1 MKMADPTGGAL
12 TGSLT
17 NIANIVAAAGA
28 LGTAAMGLVDAS
40 KALWGGP
47 SNFGFGYISA
57 ELDPFLVALTNSP
70 RGFNKAQILRTLK
83 SNWLN
88 GVAKADQKAKAKSLI
103 HLGLTAG
110 NAAGLAEAAGVN
122 AEKLASLARKS
133 ADGTDVSQDE
143 INVLGQFDAVLSA
156 ALDAAYE
163 RGDQKYRNASKLLA
177 MIVATIMGGVGGLI
191 VFGIPISNA
200 NLALSLLVGVVATPL
215 APVAKDL
222 VSSIQAAV
230 GAVGTLKR

>member
-1 MKMADPTGGAL
+1 MADPTGGAL

-17 NIANIVAAAGA
+17 NIANLVAAAGA

-57 ELDPFLVALTNSP
+57 ELEPFLAPLTSGP
-70 RGFNKAQILRTLK
+70 SGFNKAQILRTLK
-83 SNWLN
+83 ANWLN

-103 HLGLTAG
+103 HLGLTTG
-110 NAAGLAEAAGVN
+110 NAAGLAGAAGVN
-122 AEKLASLARKS
+122 PEKLASLARKS

-163 RGDQKYRNASKLLA
+163 RGDQKYRNASKLIA
-177 MIVATIMGGVGGLI
+177 MIVSTILGSVGGWI
-191 VFGIPISNA
+191 VFGNP
-200 NLALSLLVGVVATPL
+200 LHALSILVGVVATPL
-215 APVAKDL
+215 APLAKDL
-222 VSSIQAAV
+222 VSSLQAAAS
-230 GAVGTLKR
+230 AVGTLKR

>member
-1 MKMADPTGGAL
+1 
-12 TGSLT
+12 
-17 NIANIVAAAGA
+17 
-28 LGTAAMGLVDAS
+28 
-40 KALWGGP
+40 
-47 SNFGFGYISA
+47 
-57 ELDPFLVALTNSP
+57 
-70 RGFNKAQILRTLK
+70 
-83 SNWLN
+83 
-88 GVAKADQKAKAKSLI
+88 
-103 HLGLTAG
+103 
-110 NAAGLAEAAGVN
+110 
-122 AEKLASLARKS
+122 
-133 ADGTDVSQDE
+133 VSQDE